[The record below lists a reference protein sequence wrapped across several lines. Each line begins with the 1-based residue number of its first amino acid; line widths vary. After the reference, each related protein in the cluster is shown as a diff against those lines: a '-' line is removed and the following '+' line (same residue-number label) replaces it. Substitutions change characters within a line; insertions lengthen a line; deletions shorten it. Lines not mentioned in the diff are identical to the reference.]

1 MNMDKKEINK
11 RFTVYDSKAETV
23 LELMR
28 EFGDL
33 AEDVCNELNTKT
45 DLHGDHK
52 GSWQGLNR
60 PTMSEEGMRSTVEDI
75 IDNKIPSINETL
87 GTIQSEFENK
97 FNYLYSNDLRKFK
110 PIFAFNCIGSAC
122 CDSKTYEQQTTLINQ
137 MKEIGVEE
145 TSLCIYINEKSDGTM
160 INTDDTSMIDST
172 VQYCKDNNI
181 KISKIHLYV
190 NQEFDTVTSNFNTN
204 YKAIVRSVL
213 EKYKGLDYEYFVVWN
228 EATSRVRGNVVKETL
243 LECMDI
249 VKSYNKKV
257 GIALMGVSPLFY
269 VPSELIEKSDFI
281 GFNYY
286 QSIGDKKEQT
296 TLADS
301 VYAWENKGLLDMI
314 NTACRRYPDKEILL
328 TESGIIGSYDCLMSP
343 AGLSRSWFTYD
354 FNGHVC
360 ELYYG
365 GMLEVLKN
373 SNIKKIYGWF
383 PHDFVKYPNKM
394 RTLLNKYIPRGEQ

>member
-1 MNMDKKEINK
+1 MYDYNCPDCNDTKLQSDKNARK
-11 RFTVYDSKAETV
+11 
-23 LELMR
+23 
-28 EFGDL
+28 
-33 AEDVCNELNTKT
+33 
-45 DLHGDHK
+45 
-52 GSWQGLNR
+52 
-60 PTMSEEGMRSTVEDI
+60 
-75 IDNKIPSINETL
+75 INEVIDQVNAL
-87 GTIQSEFENK
+87 IQVNNDTVDFIEEK
-97 FNYLYSNDLRKFK
+97 VEEVLQSNLNLFK
-110 PIFAFNCIGSAC
+110 PTFGFNCFGSPC
-122 CDSKTYEQQTTLINQ
+122 SDCKTLDEQITMFNQ
-137 MKEIGVEE
+137 MIDIGVEE
-145 TSLCIYINEKSDGTM
+145 ISLCLNIIENSDGTM
-160 INTDDTSMIDST
+160 YNNDDNDMIDKS
-172 VQYCKDNNI
+172 VRYCIDNNI

-228 EATSRVRGNVVKETL
+228 EATTRVRGNTVKSTL

-269 VPSELIEKSDFI
+269 VPSELIDKSDFI

-286 QSIGDKKEQT
+286 QSIGNKKEQT

-301 VYAWENKGLLDMI
+301 IYAWENKGLLDML
-314 NTACRRYPDKEILL
+314 NVTFRKYPDKEILL
-328 TESGIIGSYDCLMSP
+328 TESGIIGSYDCLMGP